1 MSKDRLAEIIGT
13 TPARVR
19 QFEAMGEDR
28 RVALVKAA
36 GAVPDACGDAI
47 PMAPARGAVRA
58 FDILASYPKGL
69 DGSELK
75 PAGHMGR
82 KTMERLDVF
91 GRMMAQSARR
101 NGVLGLTESQVR
113 MGRMYRTMV
122 EDREAGAVR
131 CSSMEA
137 MRGGSGTPEGFTDH
151 RLDLSR
157 RIDLYQSRIG
167 PGCAL
172 AVRRIRP
179 SKRGDASGA
188 RANIPDRALVD
199 RVCLN
204 EDDFSAVLR
213 SYGWAVKGETVK
225 AATVAL
231 AAALD
236 RMMGPVVRQSI
247 VFARYGAQAQWQ
259 GAE

>member
-1 MSKDRLAEIIGT
+1 MSKDRLSEIIGT
-13 TPARVR
+13 TSARVQR
-19 QFEAMGEDR
+19 FEAMPEEKR
-28 RVALVKAA
+28 IAAVKAA

-58 FDILASYPKGL
+58 FDLFGSYPKGP

-101 NGVLGLTESQVR
+101 KGVLGLTESQVR

-172 AVRRIRP
+172 AIRRIRP
-179 SKRGDASGA
+179 SKRGDVGGVRS
-188 RANIPDRALVD
+188 NIPDRALVD
-199 RVCLN
+199 RVCLF

-213 SYGWAVKGETVK
+213 AYGWAVKGETVK
-225 AATVAL
+225 AATMAL
-231 AAALD
+231 ASALD
-236 RMMGPVVRQSI
+236 RMMGPVTRQAI
-247 VFARYGAQAQWQ
+247 VFAHYGVRAEWQ

>member
-1 MSKDRLAEIIGT
+1 MIKDRLAEIIGGT
-13 TPARVR
+13 SARV
-19 QFEAMGEDR
+19 QSFDALSEVDR
-28 RVALVKAA
+28 IAVVKRA
-36 GAVPDACGDAI
+36 GAVPEACGDAI
-47 PMAPARGAVRA
+47 PVAPARGAVRA
-58 FDILASYPKGL
+58 FDILASYPKGR
-69 DGSELK
+69 DESELK
-75 PAGHMGR
+75 PAGYMGR

-101 NGVLGLTESQVR
+101 SGVLGLTESQVR
-113 MGRMYRTMV
+113 MGRIYRTMV

-172 AVRRIRP
+172 AVRCIRP
-179 SKRGDASGA
+179 SKRGDASSV

-199 RVCLN
+199 RVCLS

-213 SYGWAVKGETVK
+213 AYGWAVKGETVR
-225 AATVAL
+225 AATMAL

-236 RMMGPVVRQSI
+236 RMMGPVARQAI
-247 VFARYGAQAQWQ
+247 VSAHYGAQAGW
-259 GAE
+259 